1 MEIKPYALKRKAVRA
16 NHLNHLQNQPMLL
29 EKYNPDWVNQF
40 NNIKSQLEA
49 ALSGLEC
56 SIEHVGSTAVPNL
69 DSKPIID
76 IDIVYPAK
84 PDFEK
89 IKQGLEKIG
98 YYHNGNQGL
107 EGREVFKRS
116 GQWSHEVL
124 DRIKHHL
131 YVCPMDSKALERH
144 LLSRNH
150 LRKNEGARIKYQQ
163 MKYELAEQANQDRKK
178 YQALKELL
186 ANDFIDAIIAAEK
199 NAGTTMP
206 GE

>member
-1 MEIKPYALKRKAVRA
+1 
-16 NHLNHLQNQPMLL
+16 MLI
-29 EKYNPDWVNQF
+29 EKYTSNWVNQF
-40 NNIKSQLEA
+40 NDINNQLEA
-49 ALSGLEC
+49 VLFGLEC

-76 IDIVYPAK
+76 IDIVYQAK

-98 YYHNGNQGL
+98 YCHKGNQGI

-116 GQWSHEVL
+116 GQLSNEVL

-131 YVCPMDSKALERH
+131 YVCPSDSKALERH

-150 LRKNEGARIKYQQ
+150 LRKNEEARIKYQQ
-163 MKYELAEQANQDRKK
+163 MKYELAEQSHQDRKK
-178 YQALKELL
+178 YQELKELYV
-186 ANDFIDAIIAAEK
+186 NDFIDSMIAAEK
-199 NAGTTMP
+199 NGGTLSP
-206 GE
+206 WE